1 MEKSLFSGTSIQLF
15 NSGLFANNP
24 ELKSWIEV
32 PENSDF
38 SIQNIPFGVAK
49 SGKQVFVASRIGD
62 TVINLHQLAK
72 LGYFDV
78 DSDVFKSYKLN
89 KFIKLGKAFT
99 RQVRD
104 EISVIFSLD
113 NVANK
118 DNEKIKAVLYS
129 INEVE
134 MLMPVRVGD
143 YTDFYSSEQHAYNV
157 GCMFRDPNNAL
168 LPNWK
173 HIPVG
178 YHGRSSSIVVSGT
191 PIHRPKGQQKPNDN
205 EPPVFGPCKL
215 LDFELEMAFVTYNG
229 KALGQSIS
237 TKEADDYI
245 FGMCIFNDW
254 SARDIQK
261 WEYVPLGPFLA
272 KNFASSISPWIVTLD
287 ALEPFRVEGPVQEP
301 KVFDYL
307 QYEGD
312 KHIDINLEVAIQPE
326 NTKEKVVSNSNY
338 KYMYWNMNQQLA
350 HHTVNGCNIKA
361 GDMMASGTI
370 SGNDESTYGSMLEI
384 SWKGSKSVAMTD
396 GSERK
401 FILDNDTVIMRGFAQ
416 KNGVRVGFGEVKTKV
431 LPTV

>member
-1 MEKSLFSGTSIQLF
+1 MIK
-15 NSGLFANNP
+15 ANNP

-396 GSERK
+396 GSERAHGRCV
-401 FILDNDTVIMRGFAQ
+401 FLLI
-416 KNGVRVGFGEVKTKV
+416 KTKV
-431 LPTV
+431 VAASLINSFFSLKV